1 MIKGDIMKNEMVT
14 VDTFSKDKAVEIA
27 EELNNM
33 DAEAAKKSLTSII
46 HELES
51 IVLKNEIYT
60 VKIEDVNSYLR
71 IISKSIQRES
81 KQKDAWKFYLY
92 GKYDSRQETLFSQLQ
107 IKIKKEQRAKILSKK
122 NVPRVL
128 QYLYSHGASRHGVI
142 AKELGLDRSNLLRL
156 MEMLSEEGL
165 VDRMKIPSANVT
177 SYELT
182 RDGYQICTSYYR
194 KKAIMEENGRRY
206 ICSKIPAMKKDL
218 KCKVVHIDDYTD
230 IQSSVQSTSYND
242 TKMYFLGADNK
253 KYENWKENLEKK
265 EQNVELIINPIK
277 RRGSFAG
284 KAIDYTRI
292 TTRYT
297 GGEEN
302 V

>member
-92 GKYDSRQETLFSQLQ
+92 
-107 IKIKKEQRAKILSKK
+107 
-122 NVPRVL
+122 
-128 QYLYSHGASRHGVI
+128 
-142 AKELGLDRSNLLRL
+142 
-156 MEMLSEEGL
+156 
-165 VDRMKIPSANVT
+165 
-177 SYELT
+177 
-182 RDGYQICTSYYR
+182 
-194 KKAIMEENGRRY
+194 
-206 ICSKIPAMKKDL
+206 
-218 KCKVVHIDDYTD
+218 
-230 IQSSVQSTSYND
+230 
-242 TKMYFLGADNK
+242 
-253 KYENWKENLEKK
+253 
-265 EQNVELIINPIK
+265 
-277 RRGSFAG
+277 
-284 KAIDYTRI
+284 
-292 TTRYT
+292 
-297 GGEEN
+297 
-302 V
+302 